1 MPTRASRRRNV
12 RQNLVRAACYAGS
25 VSVGAFVSITDPVSA
40 QIFARSG
47 YEWLVIDMEHGP
59 VPMAALSSLVNAIR
73 TTQTEP
79 FVRAAWNTSAA
90 IQVALDHGASG
101 VMVPMVSTLEDALRA
116 VADVR
121 YSPLGARSRGGV
133 RIALSFETDGPTYF
147 REANDEVLLMAQIET
162 AQAIENIDAIAA
174 VEGLDSLF
182 VGPND
187 LAASYGLEYPAA
199 WKDQT
204 GPYAAAIDAVPAAAA
219 RHGKIAGILANSPAM
234 ANECIARGYVLVGC
248 GSDTTTLW
256 EAARRQ
262 RAEIYGKR

>member
-1 MPTRASRRRNV
+1 MRTRASRRPDVRKNV
-12 RQNLVRAACYAGS
+12 VRAAAYAGEAS
-25 VSVGAFVSITDPVSA
+25 IGAFVAIADPVSA
-40 QIFARSG
+40 QIYARSG
-47 YEWLVIDMEHGP
+47 YAWLVIDMEHGP
-59 VPMAALSSLVNAIR
+59 VPMSALGAIVNAIR
-73 TTQTEP
+73 TTATEP

-101 VMVPMVSTLEDALRA
+101 VMVPMVNTAGDARSA
-116 VADVR
+116 VKDVR
-121 YSPLGARSRGGV
+121 FSPLGGRSRGGV
-133 RIALSFETDGPTYF
+133 RVALSFETDAPTYF
-147 REANDEVLLMAQIET
+147 REANDQVLLLAQIET
-162 AQAIENIDAIAA
+162 AQSIENIDAIAA
-174 VEGLDSLF
+174 VAGIDCLF

-199 WKDQT
+199 WQGQA

-219 RHGKIAGILANSPAM
+219 RHGKIAGILATSPAM

-262 RAEIYGKR
+262 RAEIKA